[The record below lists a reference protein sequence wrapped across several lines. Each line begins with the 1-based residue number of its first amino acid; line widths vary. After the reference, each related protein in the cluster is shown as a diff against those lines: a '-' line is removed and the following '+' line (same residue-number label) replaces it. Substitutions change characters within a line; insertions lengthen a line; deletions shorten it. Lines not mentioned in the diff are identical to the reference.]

1 MVFGRPQPIYRPVV
15 LGVLGLDKTVTSLL
29 AGAGIVGL
37 ALGFAFQDVA
47 ASYLSGI
54 LLALVRPFAQSRHHD
69 SLSYSRHRVCEGF

>member
-1 MVFGRPQPIYRPVV
+1 M
-15 LGVLGLDKTVTSLL
+15 
-29 AGAGIVGL
+29 GL

-69 SLSYSRHRVCEGF
+69 SLSYSHHRVCEGF